1 MGKKK
6 SVVLMVII
14 SIVLIALTLF
24 TVCPTFSF
32 PWNEGLHGWNGVLAT
47 NVDFGSDY
55 KDGYYAYYYPEGVI
69 SEAEYKDNYND
80 SEDKEEYA
88 NRFIQC
94 GGLYLDKEADFI
106 TEKDSVSE
114 DFADEM
120 KALRDLIAFRFVQK
134 GFTQYNVSLVD
145 NYAIRVEIPAWDVEQ
160 ASALQ
165 MQSTLQSFAQI
176 GKLTLKV
183 NGEVVEELT
192 AEDATAS
199 DYIKAFTMRS
209 KFAYK
214 YVHVK
219 LTKAGAELIN
229 RLEGESGSIVSQT
242 AGTSDSTG
250 STGLWIFLGDTP
262 MLPVY
267 TENLAANTVLKCATS
282 DAKYADWLE
291 SNVVLLQS
299 SLMHDGFSF
308 KISEVSGEMRAKDSG
323 ALDKTADA
331 TLIALG
337 ALTLVA
343 IVAAILA
350 CKKYGVV
357 FGYMALTYVC
367 ITGLSVAFISARVF
381 EFTLGTAL
389 AYVLGLAVMLT
400 LHLKNYV
407 AIKKEVELGKTV
419 NSAVNLGYKKLL
431 WTTVDVYVVLALG
444 ALALTLGLAGVSAFA
459 WQMMLCVVAGA
470 FCNLLWGRVINY
482 TLLSASKDKYKFYG
496 LVREDDDDE

>member
-32 PWNEGLHGWNGVLAT
+32 PWNEGLHGWNGVLET

-114 DFADEM
+114 EFAAEM
-120 KALRDLIAFRFVQK
+120 EALRDLIAFRFVQK
-134 GFTQYNVSLVD
+134 GFTQYSVSLVD
-145 NYAIRVEIPAWDVEQ
+145 SYAIRVEIPAWDVEQ
-160 ASALQ
+160 SSKLQ

-176 GKLTLKV
+176 GKLTLKA
-183 NGEVVEELT
+183 NGEVVEEF
-192 AEDATAS
+192 AEEDATAS
-199 DYIKAFTMRS
+199 QYIKAFTMRS
-209 KFAYK
+209 QFAYK

-219 LTKAGAELIN
+219 LTKDGADLIN
-229 RLEGESGSIVSQT
+229 RLEEDGSIVSQT
-242 AGTSDSTG
+242 SGSSDSTG

-267 TENLAANTVLKCATS
+267 TENLASNTVLKCATS
-282 DAKYADWLE
+282 DAMYADWLE
-291 SNVVLLQS
+291 SNVVLLDS
-299 SLMHDGFSF
+299 SLNNDGFSF

-323 ALDKTADA
+323 SYEKTAGA
-331 TLIALG
+331 TLIVLG
-337 ALTLVA
+337 ALTVAA
-343 IVAAILA
+343 IVAAILL
-350 CKKYGVV
+350 CKRYGIV

-367 ITGLSVAFISARVF
+367 IVGLSLAFISARVF
-381 EFTLGTAL
+381 EFTLGSAL
-389 AYVLGLAVMLT
+389 AYALGLAVMMM
-400 LHLKNYV
+400 LHLKNYS
-407 AIKKEVELGKTV
+407 AIKKEVSLGKTV

-431 WTTVDVYVVLALG
+431 WTTVDVYVVLALS
-444 ALALTLGLAGVSAFA
+444 ALELSLALAGVVAFA

-482 TLLSASKDKYKFYG
+482 TFLSASSDKYKFYG